1 MSNINGV
8 DMQVFSQ
15 STLNDKPIE
24 RNNFKVASFFQQLR
38 ILSWK
43 NLILSK
49 RSKKGL
55 ISEII
60 IPMFLLVILVVIR
73 ILVSIEYVKA
83 KNPSAKSV
91 FSYFD
96 DKNITERNL
105 IYYYPESTIVEN
117 IIKRGVDII
126 KLKNTQFNPKSKIRN
141 FLFCLNVDNNKFYLV
156 LPANFTR
163 ITTIPENSPLNG
175 LLGFFSFPDSY
186 NETIPDNVQY
196 NLYTQEYT
204 PNTFKQ

>member
-1 MSNINGV
+1 MPNINGV
-8 DMQVFSQ
+8 YMQVFSQ
-15 STLNDKPIE
+15 SSLNDKPIE
-24 RNNFKVASFFQQLR
+24 RNNFRVAGFFQQLR

-60 IPMFLLVILVVIR
+60 IPMFFLIILVVIR
-73 ILVSIEYVKA
+73 ILVPIQYVKA
-83 KNPSAKSV
+83 ENPSAKSV
-91 FSYFD
+91 FNYFD
-96 DKNITERNL
+96 GKNITERNL
-105 IYYYPESTIVEN
+105 IYYYPESSIVEN

-126 KLKNTQFNPKSKIRN
+126 KLKNTQFNPQSKISN
-141 FLFCLNVDNNKFYLV
+141 NLFYLNVDNNKFSIV

>member
-1 MSNINGV
+1 MSNINRV

-60 IPMFLLVILVVIR
+60 IPMFLLVKLVVIR
-73 ILVSIEYVKA
+73 IQLPIYYVKA
-83 KNPSAKSV
+83 ENTSAISV
-91 FSYFD
+91 FSYFEHD
-96 DKNITERNL
+96 DLLKRNL
-105 IYYYPESTIVEN
+105 IYYYPESSIVEN

>member
-1 MSNINGV
+1 
-8 DMQVFSQ
+8 
-15 STLNDKPIE
+15 
-24 RNNFKVASFFQQLR
+24 
-38 ILSWK
+38 
-43 NLILSK
+43 
-49 RSKKGL
+49 
-55 ISEII
+55 
-60 IPMFLLVILVVIR
+60 VIR